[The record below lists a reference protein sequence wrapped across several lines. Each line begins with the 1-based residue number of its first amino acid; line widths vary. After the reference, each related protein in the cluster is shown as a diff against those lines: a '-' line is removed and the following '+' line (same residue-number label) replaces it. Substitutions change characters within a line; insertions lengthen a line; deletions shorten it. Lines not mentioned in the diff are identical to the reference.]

1 MFQKP
6 ESDVRIEAASNR
18 VLLAMEGADPNSPEY
33 ETLVNRLSDLN
44 SIKVNNTKSKLSK
57 DALLTVAA
65 NIAGIVLILQY
76 ERLNIVGSK
85 ALTFVQKAR

>member
-6 ESDVRIEAASNR
+6 ESELRIEAASNR
-18 VLLAMEGADPNSPEY
+18 VLLAMEDTDPNSHEY

-65 NIAGIVLILQY
+65 NLAGIVLILQY
-76 ERLNIVGSK
+76 ERAEIVGSK
-85 ALTFVQKAR
+85 ALTFVKKLM